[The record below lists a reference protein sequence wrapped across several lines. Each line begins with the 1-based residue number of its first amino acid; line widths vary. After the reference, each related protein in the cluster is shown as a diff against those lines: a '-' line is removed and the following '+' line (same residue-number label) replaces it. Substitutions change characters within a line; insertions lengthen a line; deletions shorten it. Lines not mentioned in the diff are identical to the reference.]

1 MKIIYKVYHKK
12 YTKDEGVLIGIER
25 VNEESTNWEYNL
37 VGKDEW
43 TLGTIAINPDKGM
56 LVRKQF
62 VVEGEDGELLFEGD
76 FVRPIF
82 KDGESGS
89 PSFLRRGVRNN
100 VSYGHGDCTTSMNY
114 GFTIDNYG
122 NEPFKLK
129 LSERLPTSKEIENN
143 DKYGNLTSIE

>member
-12 YTKDEGVLIGIER
+12 YTKDDGVLIGIER

-62 VVEGEDGELLFEGD
+62 ITEDVDGELLFEGD
-76 FVRPIF
+76 FVQ
-82 KDGESGS
+82 
-89 PSFLRRGVRNN
+89 GVGPQHDSTNTPKELVRK
-100 VSYGHGDCTTSMNY
+100 VSHSTTRGHGECTTHMYY
-114 GFTIDNYG
+114 GFEITEWG
-122 NEPFKLK
+122 NDKFDLK
-129 LSERLPTSKEIENN
+129 LYNKPNE
-143 DKYGNLTSIE
+143 G

>member
-12 YTKDEGVLIGIER
+12 YTKDDGILIGIER

-62 VVEGEDGELLFEGD
+62 ITEDVDGELLFED
-76 FVRPIF
+76 DNVTM
-82 KDGESGS
+82 DESGQ
-89 PSFLRRGVRNN
+89 PYQMWHGLYHHARERNTLN
-100 VSYGHGDCTTSMNY
+100 
-114 GFTIDNYG
+114 
-122 NEPFKLK
+122 FKLVK
-129 LSERLPTSKEIENN
+129 DE
-143 DKYGNLTSIE
+143 G